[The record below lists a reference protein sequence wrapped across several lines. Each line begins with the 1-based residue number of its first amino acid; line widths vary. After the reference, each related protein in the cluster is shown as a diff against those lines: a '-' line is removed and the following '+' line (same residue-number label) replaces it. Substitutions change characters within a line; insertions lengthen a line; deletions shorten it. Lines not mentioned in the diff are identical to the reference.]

1 MIFTLGNLIATF
13 ENILDKEYLLRRSI
27 QSPFVQ
33 ENWDL
38 AQELRESSRTCAF
51 FSTKILNSV
60 DDTLQNCFTNNQQ
73 DVKICQLAMCLISNL
88 DKFWWYLVFWAALQ
102 IASYI
107 PFMHAWKRKIF
118 APNNILLP
126 IALVLMAAYELAIIF
141 GLFMTSIFHWFSS
154 GSNWIF
160 ECFFPENLLKF
171 WPAQFDKITN
181 VSQKASLLII
191 QQNILCV

>member
-1 MIFTLGNLIATF
+1 M
-13 ENILDKEYLLRRSI
+13 
-27 QSPFVQ
+27 
-33 ENWDL
+33 
-38 AQELRESSRTCAF
+38 F
-51 FSTKILNSV
+51 F
-60 DDTLQNCFTNNQQ
+60 
-73 DVKICQLAMCLISNL
+73 ISNL

-126 IALVLMAAYELAIIF
+126 IALVLMAAYELAAIF

>member
-1 MIFTLGNLIATF
+1 
-13 ENILDKEYLLRRSI
+13 
-27 QSPFVQ
+27 
-33 ENWDL
+33 
-38 AQELRESSRTCAF
+38 
-51 FSTKILNSV
+51 
-60 DDTLQNCFTNNQQ
+60 
-73 DVKICQLAMCLISNL
+73 MCLISNL

-118 APNNILLP
+118 APNVINDIFFTFNDIFDDIFLP
-126 IALVLMAAYELAIIF
+126 IALVLMAAYELAAIF
-141 GLFMTSIFHWFSS
+141 GLFMTSILHWFSS